1 MPFSFLLAAV
11 LGASLTPPVTDPLGL
26 AEAVHIAQSQDDPSS
41 AQFGAMAESQRHRAA
56 AAAVL
61 PDPTLGAAIT
71 GLPLATLDPE
81 GEPMTQ
87 LRLSVRQ
94 MFPRGD
100 TLRLS
105 SQERLAQAAADE
117 ARRDLAER
125 EIVRD
130 VRLAW
135 LEAHYWDRAEHL
147 TRLRIDTVAELTG
160 VALSAYSAGQQN
172 GHDVIRSEL
181 ESLVLENRLRE
192 IARHR
197 ETALAE
203 LERYVGPG
211 AARRPIAP
219 QSPRLPH
226 IAEVDRLESGLT
238 RHPAVAVADAA
249 IREREVRVDLALQEY
264 RPAWGVE
271 AGYGLRGGRSDVASI
286 GVSVEMPLFERR
298 RQDEGVAAARDE
310 VAAGELA
317 RQALLLDMRRSLVIE
332 VSRLDRLTEQE
343 VHQRDAVLPAARDT
357 REAVLEA
364 YQNDVA
370 DFPELVR
377 AELALLDAEL
387 ALQRLETDR
396 NAATARILFLAG
408 DVQ

>member
-1 MPFSFLLAAV
+1 MS
-11 LGASLTPPVTDPLGL
+11 
-26 AEAVHIAQSQDDPSS
+26 E
-41 AQFGAMAESQRHRAA
+41 
-56 AAAVL
+56 
-61 PDPTLGAAIT
+61 
-71 GLPLATLDPE
+71 
-81 GEPMTQ
+81 Q
-87 LRLSVRQ
+87 LR
-94 MFPRGD
+94 
-100 TLRLS
+100 
-105 SQERLAQAAADE
+105 
-117 ARRDLAER
+117 
-125 EIVRD
+125 
-130 VRLAW
+130 
-135 LEAHYWDRAEHL
+135 
-147 TRLRIDTVAELTG
+147 TRIFD
-160 VALSAYSAGQQN
+160 
-172 GHDVIRSEL
+172 EL
-181 ESLVLENRLRE
+181 ESLVLENRLHE

-238 RHPAVAVADAA
+238 RHPAVAIADAA
-249 IREREVRVDLALQEY
+249 IRQREVRVDLALQEY
-264 RPAWGVE
+264 RPAWAVE

-343 VHQRDAVLPAARDT
+343 THQRDAVLPAARDT

-370 DFPELVR
+370 DFPELVFVTR
-377 AELALLDAEL
+377 HGCEPWVDLCIALMRKWPNLHYSTSAFAPRHYPPEIVAFANGDGAERVVYAGYFPMGLSLERIMGDMQRVALDEHVWP
-387 ALQRLETDR
+387 
-396 NAATARILFLAG
+396 LFLRGNARRLLG
-408 DVQ
+408 LD